1 MKAWLLFVALSA
13 GACTSGEGGGGAGES
28 TLAMIAARGELV
40 VGIEPG
46 FVPFEVLRDDGRGYE
61 GFDIDLMTA
70 FARDLGVKLRVEAM
84 GWDSLPPALRTG
96 KVDMVWSGMTATVER
111 AKTTLFSDFYFETR
125 LCFLVSASSGIAR
138 SGDVHGKRLVVK
150 LATTGE
156 SAATEHFAD
165 CAITKLDDENLCAQ
179 EVVTGRAD
187 AFLYDRFSI
196 LKHHEMHRERTRVVE
211 DWENV
216 EPYAVAMR
224 PGDFDLW
231 RAVNLFLRRIRTD
244 GRYNAIHAR
253 HFGRPPDDA
262 R

>member
-1 MKAWLLFVALSA
+1 MKALLLAAALLL
-13 GACTSGEGGGGAGES
+13 GACTAKEGGGGGEA
-28 TLAMIAARGELV
+28 TLAKIAARGELV

-46 FVPFEVLRDDGRGYE
+46 FVPFEVLSADGKGYE
-61 GFDIDLMTA
+61 GFDIDLMTE
-70 FARDLGVKLRVEAM
+70 FARDLGVKLRIEAM

-96 KVDMVWSGMTATVER
+96 KVDLVWSGMTATLER
-111 AKTTLFSDFYFETR
+111 AKTTLFSDFYFETK
-125 LCFLVSASSGIAR
+125 LCFLVGKDTGIATHA
-138 SGDVHGKRLVVK
+138 DVHGKRLVVK

-156 SAATEHFAD
+156 SAAAEHFRD
-165 CAITKLDDENLCAQ
+165 CATTKLDDENLCAQ

-196 LKHHEMHRERTRVVE
+196 LKHHENHPGRTRVVE
-211 DWENV
+211 DFPNV

-231 RAVNLFLRRIRTD
+231 RAVNLFLVRARGD
-244 GRYNAIHAR
+244 GRYAAIHAR
-253 HFGRPPDDA
+253 HFGRPPDDP